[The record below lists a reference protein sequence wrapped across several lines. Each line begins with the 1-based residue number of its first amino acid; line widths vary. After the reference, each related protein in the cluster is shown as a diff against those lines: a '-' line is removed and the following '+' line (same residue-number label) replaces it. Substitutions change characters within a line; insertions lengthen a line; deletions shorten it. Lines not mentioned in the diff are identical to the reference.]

1 MSPSR
6 RRKKQT
12 KFWQTDVRTTRSVED
27 GAIRGLWARNL
38 KGTIVHLETLILFIS
53 DKALNGLIRLRALIS
68 DLPRKYK
75 LSYLTKIQQTYHKMS
90 LKPGWAR
97 TEALIVRTEIDSTA
111 PGALMRT
118 KTDQDM
124 KILKKT
130 GRTDATYSEPKTIS
144 EKCQPVQYYCV
155 VLTLT
160 LKPITQYNL

>member
-1 MSPSR
+1 
-6 RRKKQT
+6 
-12 KFWQTDVRTTRSVED
+12 
-27 GAIRGLWARNL
+27 
-38 KGTIVHLETLILFIS
+38 
-53 DKALNGLIRLRALIS
+53 
-68 DLPRKYK
+68 
-75 LSYLTKIQQTYHKMS
+75 MS